1 MVSPMRVS
9 IRESSSRPKQAPLA
23 ENSGETLPHPR
34 VRTSA
39 DGAMDFP
46 IAQSLLKHPV
56 RRGLIALGPDGVILE
71 QNAAAL
77 ALLHSGVWALLESPL
92 DSWIQSLRAHPER
105 TLNEVVLVGDSMLVC
120 ELRAALA
127 QDAQIAGFTLSLYR
141 QAVDAADDGLPERE
155 PPEESFDL
163 CEAGLC
169 DWDISRDR
177 VLYSNQWLS
186 ILGYR
191 PGELTQS
198 SSEWLSRVHPDDVER
213 VNACLTDYLQGR
225 SLNFQ
230 CEHRLRARDGQ
241 WRWVLDRGHVVSW
254 RADGQPRRMLI
265 SAQDITEHKEL
276 ESRLR
281 EREAL
286 LQKAQAVGKIGSWA
300 YDPVADH
307 SWWSEEMYRIYGV
320 SPGGKQSDR
329 ADHLKLYTPESAA
342 RLNAALEQALERG
355 EPYDLELEFVRPDG
369 VHRWVAARAEVLRDE
384 GGWPRLVGVVQDI
397 SEQREAEARS
407 EWNTRMLAQIS
418 SMGKIGG
425 YEWTLAGLEVQWTDE
440 VYRIHGL
447 EPGTRVTKERAKAM
461 YDSASRERL
470 DLAFAHVLATGE
482 PISDLELTLY
492 SPDGRRVWMRCAA
505 ELEYEDGVPHRIVG
519 LLQDITEEH
528 EAGERIEQLAHYDSL
543 TGLPNRFLFRQRAQD
558 AILDARRNGSL
569 LALLFIDLDRFK
581 NVNDSMGHAVG
592 DQLLFEVGGRLR
604 ACVRS
609 HDVIGRLS
617 GDEFLILLRDIGRPE
632 DAAGVARKI
641 LAALHE
647 PIHLEDVELHIGC
660 SIGIA
665 LRNEEN
671 ADLDGLLRA
680 ADTAMYA
687 AKDLG
692 RNTFQFYTDA
702 FLQKVQR
709 RLTLEN
715 ELRAALRRNE
725 FSLAYQPTL
734 DAATGAVSGLEV
746 LLRWTTSTGE
756 SRSPVE
762 FIPVAEDS
770 GEIIPIGDWVL
781 SQACR
786 QAAEWEAEGLEFGR
800 IAVNVSAVQLRD
812 PDFAD
817 RVLRICEA
825 AGWDPQRLELELTE
839 SALMRDTE
847 ALRRAFALFEHRGI
861 GLAVDD
867 FGTGFSNLHYLTRFP
882 VQHLKIDRSFVAAML
897 DDATTRE
904 LTQVIIGLGHALG
917 MWVVAEGVETE
928 AAREA
933 LHRQGCDE
941 FQGYL
946 FSKPLPAEV
955 MRTWLQQART

>member
-1 MVSPMRVS
+1 MANNGR
-9 IRESSSRPKQAPLA
+9 RPAQALA
-23 ENSGETLPHPR
+23 SASAGERRLSTQSFLQR
-34 VRTSA
+34 
-39 DGAMDFP
+39 DGAMDLA

-56 RRGLIALGPDGVILE
+56 RRGLLAFAADGRMLA
-71 QNAAAL
+71 QNAAAH
-77 ALLHSGVWALLESPL
+77 ALLHA
-92 DSWIQSLRAHPER
+92 DSWAVLETSLNDWMRMLREYPQR
-105 TLNEVVLVGDSMLVC
+105 TVNEQVPLAEAVLAC
-120 ELRAALA
+120 ELRAVVDIEDHL
-127 QDAQIAGFTLSLYR
+127 IGFTLSLY
-141 QAVDAADDGLPERE
+141 AVHEGEAAHAPPDHE
-155 PPEESFDL
+155 PPREALDFG
-163 CEAGLC
+163 EAGIC
-169 DWDISRDR
+169 DWDIDHQKI
-177 VLYSNQWLS
+177 VYSAQWLS
-186 ILGYR
+186 MLGYR
-191 PGELTQS
+191 SGELSHS
-198 SSEWLSRVHPDDVER
+198 SGEWTSRVHPDDLER
-213 VNACLTDYLQGR
+213 VNATLADHFAGR
-225 SLNFQ
+225 SHSFQ
-230 CEHRLRARDGQ
+230 CEHRLRARDGR
-241 WRWVLDRGHVVSW
+241 WRWVLDRGYVVSW
-254 RADGQPRRMLI
+254 HADGRPARMLI

-276 ESRLR
+276 ETRLR

-300 YDPVADH
+300 YDPIADH

-320 SPGGKQSDR
+320 SPEANQHDR
-329 ADHLKLYTPESAA
+329 ANHLKLYTPESAA
-342 RLNAALEQALERG
+342 RLNAAIERALELG
-355 EPYDLELEFVRPDG
+355 APYELELEFVRADG
-369 VHRWVAARAEVLRDE
+369 THRFITARAEVLRDE
-384 GGWPRLVGVVQDI
+384 GGWPRLIGVVQDI
-397 SEQREAEARS
+397 TEQREAEARS
-407 EWNTRMLAQIS
+407 RWNTRMLAQIS

-425 YEWTLAGLEVQWTDE
+425 YELSLTTDELQWTDQ
-440 VYRIHGL
+440 VYRIVGL
-447 EPGTRVTKERAKAM
+447 PLGTPVTRAQVQAM
-461 YDSASRERL
+461 YDAPSRERVEQA
-470 DLAFAHVLATGE
+470 LAQVVATGE
-482 PISDLELTLY
+482 PVNDLEFALF
-492 SPDGRRVWMRCAA
+492 SPDGRRVWVRFAA
-505 ELEYEDGVPHRIVG
+505 ELEYENEVPHRIVG
-519 LLQDITEEH
+519 LVQDITEEH

-558 AILDARRNGSL
+558 AITDARRSGSL

-604 ACVRS
+604 GCVRS

-617 GDEFLILLRDIGRPE
+617 GDEFLILLRDIRKPE

-641 LAALHE
+641 LAMLQE
-647 PIHLEDVELHIGC
+647 PIHLGGVELHIGC

-665 LRNEEN
+665 LKNEEN
-671 ADLDGLLRA
+671 TDLDALLRA

-725 FSLAYQPTL
+725 FTLAYQPTL
-734 DAATGAVSGLEV
+734 DAATGAVTGLEV
-746 LLRWTTSTGE
+746 LLRWTTGSGE

-781 SQACR
+781 AEACR
-786 QAAEWEAEGLEFGR
+786 QAVEWESQGLLFGR

-812 PDFAD
+812 PDFAE

-847 ALRRAFALFEHRGI
+847 SLRRAFALFEHRGI
-861 GLAVDD
+861 RLAVDD

-946 FSKPLPAEV
+946 FSKPLSAAAMQV
-955 MRTWLQQART
+955 WLQDPRLPPLRLE